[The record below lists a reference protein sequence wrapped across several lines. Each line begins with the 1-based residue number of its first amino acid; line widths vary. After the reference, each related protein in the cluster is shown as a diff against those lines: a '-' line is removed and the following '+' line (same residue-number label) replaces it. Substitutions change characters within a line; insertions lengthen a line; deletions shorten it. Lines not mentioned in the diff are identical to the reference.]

1 MPLRAFCKRNTY
13 YDSITLMSIAAAI
26 RSLPDVEDVG
36 VIMATPANYDLLR
49 NANLFPTAWLVTQET
64 PPGPEDVLVVVR
76 APDEMQ
82 ADEAL
87 TRAEEQLIT
96 ITARHETPEA
106 TQTLPLR
113 SLEVA
118 QQ

>member
-1 MPLRAFCKRNTY
+1 MPLRAFFKCNTY

-49 NANLFPTAWLVTQET
+49 DADLFPAAWLTTQEA

-76 APDEMQ
+76 ALDEKH

-87 TRAEEQLIT
+87 ARAEEQLTT
-96 ITARHETPEA
+96 ITARHETPE
-106 TQTLPLR
+106 
-113 SLEVA
+113 
-118 QQ
+118 